1 MVDRGPLL
9 TSAIIFYLSIGAA
22 IFEVLE
28 EPHWRSAT
36 DDYKRQKTELLKQ
49 FPCLG
54 QEGLD
59 KILQVVSNA
68 AGQGVAITGNNTFNN
83 WNWPNAVIFAATV
96 ITTIGYGNVSP
107 KTPSGRLF
115 CIFYGLFG
123 VPLCLTWI
131 SALGK
136 FFGGRAKRLGQFLTK
151 RGVSLRKA
159 QITCTAIFIV
169 WGVLVHLVIPPFVFM
184 VTEGWDYIEGLY
196 FSFIT
201 ITTIGFGDFV
211 AGVNP
216 DANYHALYRYFVE
229 LWIYLGLAWLSLFVN
244 WKVSMFVEV
253 HKAIKK
259 RRKKRKE
266 SFDSHPRSKKPLQMG
281 TSKDVNIF
289 SFLSK
294 KEETYNDLIKQIG
307 KKALKTNND
316 IIIKVENA
324 KQNMQN
330 ASIDAQVTY
339 TKTESFEYNET
350 SLDIQNG
357 HVLRPLHDKH
367 IGDSPLEGT
376 MFVNQLDRISE
387 EEGEVWDSRDYR
399 PLIFE
404 NANITFVNEDD
415 DEEEDM
421 SDDEETSKSSMDDN
435 LTEES
440 ETAKKLVKFPSSDES
455 TFTNNE
461 LELSVPYEQL
471 MNEYNTVSN
480 VKAAT

>member
-1 MVDRGPLL
+1 M
-9 TSAIIFYLSIGAA
+9 
-22 IFEVLE
+22 
-28 EPHWRSAT
+28 
-36 DDYKRQKTELLKQ
+36 
-49 FPCLG
+49 
-54 QEGLD
+54 
-59 KILQVVSNA
+59 VVSEA
-68 AGQGVAITGNNTFNN
+68 AGQGVSIDGNDTFNY

-96 ITTIGYGNVSP
+96 ITTIGYGNVAP
-107 KTPSGRLF
+107 KTSAGRLF

-159 QITCTAIFIV
+159 QITCTAIFII
-169 WGVLVHLVIPPFVFM
+169 WGVLVHLVLPPFVFM

-201 ITTIGFGDFV
+201 ISTIGFGDFV

-216 DANYHALYRYFVE
+216 NISYHSLYRYFVE

-266 SFDSHPRSKKPLQMG
+266 SFENHPPTKKSLPM
-281 TSKDVNIF
+281 SNPKDVNIF

-307 KKALKTNND
+307 KKALKTSND
-316 IIIKVENA
+316 KILNAEQVKPSLQHSSKDFKVMYTRNKLFDYDEVSLGL
-324 KQNMQN
+324 QN
-330 ASIDAQVTY
+330 Y
-339 TKTESFEYNET
+339 
-350 SLDIQNG
+350 
-357 HVLRPLHDKH
+357 HVMRHLTDKRV
-367 IGDSPLEGT
+367 GDSSIEGNV
-376 MFVNQLDRISE
+376 FVNQLDRISE
-387 EEGEVWDSRDYR
+387 EEGEAWDSRDYR

-404 NANITFVNEDD
+404 NANITFVNEDE
-415 DEEEDM
+415 DEEEDL

-435 LTEES
+435 MTEEPES
-440 ETAKKLVKFPSSDES
+440 PPNLTKFPSSDES
-455 TFTNNE
+455 TFTSNE
-461 LELSVPYEQL
+461 LEVSVPYEQL
-471 MNEYNTVSN
+471 MNDYNTVN
-480 VKAAT
+480 TANTAT